1 MTLLGLQVAA
11 LARASDTRLE
21 LHMRRLDRIAGRNG
35 FTYSR
40 PRLDQAEQNRANEY
54 SARHFGCQPGELAL
68 AAAGAVCHALR
79 HLSPTPELKASGR
92 CPKLFERKD
101 LP

>member
-1 MTLLGLQVAA
+1 MTGAEVTRIAQKLVADMGYEAA
-11 LARASDTRLE
+11 LQDVRRRIRYMQGAHPSYGAFWESVLLE
-21 LHMRRLDRIAGRNG
+21 L
-35 FTYSR
+35 
-40 PRLDQAEQNRANEY
+40 
-54 SARHFGCQPGELAL
+54 L
-68 AAAGAVCHALR
+68 AARVVCHAMR